1 MSGYTLTRKEDLQM
15 KEEKVIMQT
24 KNLTRKYGSFYALC
38 NVNINIREKHIYGFI
53 GENGAGKTTLM
64 RILMGLDYPT
74 EGSIEWFGKTKQA
87 DLEKERRRIGS
98 TIEGPALYPGYSAW
112 RNLEL
117 QRVLIGNP
125 DKDICDKILKLV
137 DLYEVRD
144 KKVRQFSMG
153 MKQRLSIAMALIG
166 RPSVLVL
173 DEPINGLDPKNIAA
187 LRKLLLKLNKEEGL
201 TIFLSSHI
209 LGELYLL
216 ATDYLIIHQGEIMEI
231 LTHSALEQ
239 KCQKYIKICTKDV
252 PACVTVL
259 EQKLDAKDYKVVADN
274 CVYLYKITDQIEKV
288 SQELMKANIV
298 VTEITVTGQ
307 NLEEYF
313 LNVIGEV
320 Q

>member
-1 MSGYTLTRKEDLQM
+1 M

-24 KNLTRKYGSFYALC
+24 KNLTRKYGSFYALH
-38 NVNINIREKHIYGFI
+38 NVNINIKERHIYGFI

-74 EGSIEWFGKTKQA
+74 EGSIEWFGKTKRT
-87 DLEKERRRIGS
+87 DLEKGRRRIGS
-98 TIEGPALYPGYSAW
+98 MIEGPALHPGYSAW

-166 RPSVLVL
+166 KPSVLVL

-187 LRKLLLKLNKEEGL
+187 LRNLLLKLNKEEGL

-209 LGELYLL
+209 LSELFLL
-216 ATDYLIIHQGEIMEI
+216 ATDYIIIHHGEIMQT
-231 LTHSALEQ
+231 LSHDALEQ

-252 PACVTVL
+252 PSCITVL
-259 EQKLDAKDYKVVADN
+259 EQKLNTKDYKAVSDN
-274 CVYLYKITDQIEKV
+274 CVYLYGITEQIEKV
-288 SQELMKANIV
+288 SWELMRANIV
-298 VTEITVTGQ
+298 VTEIGVTGQ
-307 NLEEYF
+307 SLEEYF
-313 LNVIGEV
+313 LDIIGEV
-320 Q
+320 K